1 MKWCLAFMS
10 LSVVSLIYVYKFGR
24 KRHKRVTFSTSM
36 FALNEDQTVLAVVD
50 EHNSMHFYV
59 GHEKEDKY
67 YE

>member
-1 MKWCLAFMS
+1 
-10 LSVVSLIYVYKFGR
+10 
-24 KRHKRVTFSTSM
+24 M

-50 EHNSMHFYV
+50 EQNSMHFYV